1 MPEASPRSVT
11 GSSAPSRQ
19 VSQSCG
25 STTRLSRRADSGS
38 RSAIQRSLV
47 TVKETAGTL
56 PVRRAHS
63 AGPPSSAMSSRVC
76 GAARMSFQR
85 MAGRMTSPAPSR
97 ATIPC
102 CCAATP
108 TAPARASRPSPAWH
122 SASHQYAGSHSVPS
136 GCGADPVAT
145 TAPSSARQSTTF
157 VDWVE
162 LSTPATSMGNS
173 RKVSRKAGR
182 NMRPTQR

>member
-25 STTRLSRRADSGS
+25 STTRCSRRADSGS
-38 RSAIQRSLV
+38 RSASQRSLV

-63 AGPPSSAMSSRVC
+63 AGPPSSAIRSLVC
-76 GAARMSFQR
+76 DAARMSFQR
-85 MAGRMTSPAPSR
+85 MAGRITSPASSS

-108 TAPARASRPSPAWH
+108 MALACSSSPSPARPR
-122 SASHQYAGSHSVPS
+122 ACHQYAGSHSVPS
-136 GCGADPVAT
+136 GCGADAAPT
-145 TAPSSARQSTTF
+145 MAPSSARQSTTF
-157 VDWVE
+157 VD
-162 LSTPATSMGNS
+162 
-173 RKVSRKAGR
+173 
-182 NMRPTQR
+182 